1 MSESDER
8 LWSVL
13 LHVSGLFT
21 WFVAPLI
28 IWLLKRNE
36 SPMVDA
42 HGKEVLNFQITMFIA
57 SLVMMMLVFVAGL
70 VLFALSVVTTFP
82 FFILFPLLIVFFL
95 GIVFYDLVCGII
107 GAVKAG
113 EGKMFRY
120 PLNWRV
126 IK

>member
-1 MSESDER
+1 MTESDER

-13 LHVSGLFT
+13 IHVSALFT

-36 SPMVDA
+36 SPLVDA
-42 HGKEVLNFQITMFIA
+42 HGKEVLNFRITMLIGC
-57 SLVMMMLVFVAGL
+57 LVAIGLIFAAGAGL
-70 VLFALSVVTTFP
+70 FVLTAATAFP
-82 FFILFPLLIVFFL
+82 FFILFPFLFVFFL
-95 GIVFYDLVCGII
+95 AIVGYDFVCSII

-113 EGKMFRY
+113 QGALFRY
-120 PLNWRV
+120 PLTWRL